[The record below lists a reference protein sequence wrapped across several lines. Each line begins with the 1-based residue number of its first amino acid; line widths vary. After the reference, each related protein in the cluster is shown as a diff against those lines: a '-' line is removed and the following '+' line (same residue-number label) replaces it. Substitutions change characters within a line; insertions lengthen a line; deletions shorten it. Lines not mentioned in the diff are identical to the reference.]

1 MPEFERLLRDWF
13 ADTRESPTRVQA
25 RNRWWFGPDTDRDRQ
40 LARDWGAT
48 CAQAQAGALDP
59 WAHTASGR
67 LALILLTDQLPR
79 NLFRGTAAAFASD
92 KKALTLSLDGQAA
105 SQDQELSLIERVFF
119 AMPMQH
125 AEDRSVQAQSV
136 AYFDALA
143 VTDPERAKLW
153 ESFASSA
160 RRHRAI
166 IERFGRFP
174 HRNQVL
180 GRTSSAEEVAWLAE
194 GGERFG
200 Q

>member
-1 MPEFERLLRDWF
+1 MLESERLLQHWF
-13 ADTRESPTRVQA
+13 ADTRESPSHVKA
-25 RNRWWFGPDTDRDRQ
+25 RNRWWFGPDADRDRQ
-40 LARDWGAT
+40 LERDWGAA
-48 CAQAQAGALDP
+48 CAQAQAGSLDA
-59 WAHTASGR
+59 WAQTAGGR

-92 KKALTLSLDGQAA
+92 EKALALSLDGQAA
-105 SQDQELSLIERVFF
+105 GQDQELSLIERVFF

-125 AEDRSVQAQSV
+125 AEDRAVQARSV

-143 VTDPERAKLW
+143 GADEEHATLW
-153 ESFASSA
+153 TAFGSSA
-160 RRHRAI
+160 QRHRAI

-180 GRTSSAEEVAWLAE
+180 GRASSAEEVAWLAE